1 VKGKKIDPRLVL
13 GIAIGG
19 GALLLLLSVGILWML
34 LAGGSQQV
42 AELPK
47 EKQAAQA
54 EAEKSKTKPIA
65 DAAEET
71 NPEQNLEPATVTP
84 DAAAAKPGEGEPNP
98 TVANVATPQP
108 VPEPKPGPESKPEP
122 APTPQP
128 VPTPEPTPA
137 PEPPKSEPPKPE
149 PAPPANKPF
158 EKFPPT
164 VSLPPVRQPS
174 ESFTLGELALPAEKG
189 LRILMHGG
197 DGATRSKTGGFTLQ
211 NANAETDDKNWEVVL
226 QKAVI
231 AKMHREPDKLT
242 FEWTADAAN
251 YAMAA
256 NLENCL
262 LQLNAGADEHF
273 LALRKPV
280 EYEPE
285 TIDLEK
291 GSKWNAAIEN
301 LPSATVVE
309 LVGLDPVSFPNPD
322 FKTETKSKSSK
333 IEGQVMWYGDG
344 PDARNLGL
352 LIDQKET
359 AKRVDVSITPVF
371 RANAIAAQKLTKKL
385 LPDLSRGLEQQLNVF
400 TAANAANDRSEA
412 AAEQKDQRRNLI
424 NLELQ
429 RSKEQLDRV
438 NKAIQL
444 CTSAHD
450 KAVVHIRVSYDT
462 GAGKV
467 VLAQTKGAP
476 PPEPLG
482 RKAIEKPPA
491 EKLEEKK

>member
-1 VKGKKIDPRLVL
+1 
-13 GIAIGG
+13 
-19 GALLLLLSVGILWML
+19 
-34 LAGGSQQV
+34 
-42 AELPK
+42 
-47 EKQAAQA
+47 
-54 EAEKSKTKPIA
+54 
-65 DAAEET
+65 
-71 NPEQNLEPATVTP
+71 
-84 DAAAAKPGEGEPNP
+84 
-98 TVANVATPQP
+98 
-108 VPEPKPGPESKPEP
+108 
-122 APTPQP
+122 
-128 VPTPEPTPA
+128 
-137 PEPPKSEPPKPE
+137 
-149 PAPPANKPF
+149 
-158 EKFPPT
+158 
-164 VSLPPVRQPS
+164 
-174 ESFTLGELALPAEKG
+174 LALPAEKG

-197 DGATRSKTGGFTLQ
+197 EGATRSKTGGFTLQ

-231 AKMHREPDKLT
+231 AKMHRAPDKLT

-262 LQLNAGADEHF
+262 LQLNAGTDEHF

-309 LVGLDPVSFPNPD
+309 LVGLDPVLFPNPD

-429 RSKEQLDRV
+429 RSREQLDRV

-444 CTSAHD
+444 CTRAHD
-450 KAVVHIRVSYDT
+450 TAVVHIRVSYDT

-482 RKAIEKPPA
+482 RKAVEKPPA